1 MRRLTLREANRLSR
15 TIYAELRFQ
24 AIYSLRQGNLL
35 PRLPARELVIRAER
49 QVFQS
54 KIAVAFLLGLLQLGT
69 LALLTPRGELLL
81 GPGVPQPVYVATV
94 LGGLW
99 LIELSLLWTEG
110 LQILPTFLSSRA
122 VSLLETLPIPRRTGE
137 EASMLAVLRLFDVP
151 ALVAIFGPAF
161 VIGVALSSPWAA
173 IAAVPGG
180 VAVVLIGLVLSL
192 ATGGFFVRHLASAP
206 GGRRSTVV
214 RWLFLL
220 AGTVP
225 ALGLYAFFSFAPPLM
240 AALGSL
246 SANHSS
252 AVGALLLLF
261 PFAFAALPGATT
273 GLTLPPP
280 LAGPLLGVV
289 LAGYVVI
296 FAAGASWL
304 VGAPRRLSL
313 GVADATA
320 RPSHGSRLRTTGP
333 GWAVFRKD
341 LRVASRTPGYGFLI
355 LLPLLDAAALGLA
368 TFSLKPDPSTISS
381 LGSAAVSSS
390 ELLAIF
396 FAPAFFAT
404 EVIGLSYTRALPL
417 TGRSLLT
424 GKLALVLLIYLL
436 SSAIVLVL
444 TLLRLFEPVFLLLFV
459 AGGLPGLLA
468 ASCCEL
474 GLLLRRAARTGLVSG
489 QLFGGGWWMIAV
501 AIPGLLVAA
510 VPLGSYAYVSAHAGA
525 YLGLAAL
532 ALVGSAELLIMLP
545 LALLAARDVVT

>member
-1 MRRLTLREANRLSR
+1 VSPLPLREANRLSR
-15 TIYAELRFQ
+15 PIYAELRFQ
-24 AIYSLRQGNLL
+24 AIYSYRQGNLL
-35 PRLPARELVIRAER
+35 PKMPARELVTRAER

-81 GPGVPQPVYVATV
+81 GPGVPRPVYLATV

-122 VSLLETLPIPRRTGE
+122 VSLLETLPIPRRTAE
-137 EASMLAVLRLFDVP
+137 EASLLAVLRLFDLP
-151 ALVAIFGPAF
+151 ALVAIAGPAF
-161 VIGVALSSPWAA
+161 VIGVALSNPWAGL
-173 IAAVPGG
+173 AALPGG

-192 ATGGFFVRHLASAP
+192 STGGFFVRHLASAP
-206 GGRRSTVV
+206 GGRRSTAV

-240 AALGSL
+240 TALSGL
-246 SANHSS
+246 STGHSP
-252 AVGALLLLF
+252 AVAALLLVF

-273 GLTLPPP
+273 GLALPPP
-280 LAGPLLGVV
+280 LAGPLLGLVI
-289 LAGYVVI
+289 AGYVALFI
-296 FAAGASWL
+296 LGGSWL

-313 GVADATA
+313 GIANASA
-320 RPSHGSRLRTTGP
+320 RPSKAGRLRTTGP

-368 TFSLKPDPSTISS
+368 TFSLKPDPSTIAS
-381 LGSAAVSSS
+381 LGSAAVSTS

-404 EVIGLSYTRALPL
+404 EVIGLSYSRALPL
-417 TGRSLLT
+417 TGRSLLA

-436 SSAIVLVL
+436 ASTVVLMLTVL
-444 TLLRLFEPVFLLLFV
+444 RVFEPLFLLAFI
-459 AGGLPGLLA
+459 AAGLPGLLA
-468 ASCCEL
+468 AACCEL
-474 GLLLRRAARTGLVSG
+474 GLLLRRAARTGMVSG
-489 QLFGGGWWMIAV
+489 QLFSGGWWMITV
-501 AIPGLLVAA
+501 AIPGLIVAA
-510 VPLGSYAYVSAHAGA
+510 IPLGSYSFVARSAGT
-525 YLGLAAL
+525 YFGLGAL
-532 ALVGSAELLIMLP
+532 ALVGLLELGLFLP
-545 LALLAARDVVT
+545 LALLAARGVVT

>member
-1 MRRLTLREANRLSR
+1 MALREANRLSR

-35 PRLPARELVIRAER
+35 PRLPARELVLRAER

-81 GPGVPQPVYVATV
+81 GAGVPRPVYIATV

-122 VSLLETLPIPRRTGE
+122 VSLLETLPIDRRTGE
-137 EASMLAVLRLFDVP
+137 EASMLAVLRLFDLP
-151 ALVAIFGPAF
+151 AIVAIVGPAF
-161 VIGVALSSPWAA
+161 VIGVALSNPWAA

-180 VAVVLIGLVLSL
+180 IAVVLLGLVLSL

-206 GGRRSTVV
+206 GGRRSTAV

-240 AALGSL
+240 AALGTL
-246 SANHSS
+246 SSDHSS
-252 AVGALLLLF
+252 AVGALFLLF
-261 PFAFAALPGATT
+261 PFAFAALPGSTA
-273 GLTLPPP
+273 GLSLPPP
-280 LAGPLLGVV
+280 LAGPLLALV
-289 LAGYVVI
+289 LVGYTAI
-296 FAAGASWL
+296 FLTGASWL

-313 GVADATA
+313 AVANATA
-320 RPSHGSRLRTTGP
+320 RPSRGARLRTTGP
-333 GWAVFRKD
+333 AWAVFQKD

-368 TFSLKPDPSTISS
+368 TFSLKPDPSTIAS
-381 LGSAAVSSS
+381 LGSAAVSTS

-417 TGRSLLT
+417 TGRSLLG

-436 SSAIVLVL
+436 SAGIVLTL

-459 AGGLPGLLA
+459 AAGLPGLLA
-468 ASCCEL
+468 AACGEL
-474 GLLLRRAARTGLVSG
+474 GLLLRRAARKGMVSG
-489 QLFGGGWWMIAV
+489 QLFSGGWWMLTV
-501 AIPGLLVAA
+501 AIPGILVAA
-510 VPLGSYAYVSAHAGA
+510 IPLGSYAYFSRVAGT
-525 YLGLAAL
+525 YVGLGALAAAGSVEL
-532 ALVGSAELLIMLP
+532 ALLLP
-545 LALLAARDVVT
+545 LALLAARGVVT